1 MLKVVLIMLCGIGV
15 GYLMRRCHMKLWPW
29 IITVLI
35 WLLLFLLGI
44 EVGSDKHILQSLN
57 KLGLEALVL
66 SLAGIA
72 GSIALAYALWKWIQA
87 TTTKGQQENSHEG

>member
-1 MLKVVLIMLCGIGV
+1 MLKVVLIMLCGIGT
-15 GYLMRRCHMKLWPW
+15 GCIMRRCHIKLWPW

-44 EVGSDKHILQSLN
+44 EVGSDPHILKSLS
-57 KLGLEALVL
+57 KLGVEALVL
-66 SLAGIA
+66 SLGGIA

-87 TTTKGQQENSHEG
+87 TTAKGQQGNSNER